1 MGMSNLNVAMLCPP
15 EYSKDI
21 GKPGTAS
28 DITFYNL
35 KSGDITVTL
44 VEPSRYPEKLAPLF
58 FAVSLGEKIVLVV
71 DEIDAKLGEMILML
85 DCAGRKNGLLVLRN
99 YITPEQVAPL
109 FRGTVVEGYEII
121 EDDRMRLRERLLAEA
136 GQKTSDLS
144 LQVQTPGAMPI
155 DHFFNVKG
163 IGTVA
168 LGCVTGGSIR
178 RHDTLNV
185 LPLKKTALVRSIQK
199 HDDDA
204 EIAYVTDRAGLALK
218 GIEAEEL
225 DRGYVLTKDSSIS
238 SSSTLHGRATLVR
251 YWPGPL
257 KEGMVMYVG
266 HWMQFIPSKIA
277 YINNSGDWHKPE
289 ITLKTEK
296 ELVYPPGA
304 RAVLHYLEGGKLR
317 IVGTFSIE

>member
-1 MGMSNLNVAMLCPP
+1 MSNLNVAMLCPP
-15 EYSKDI
+15 GYSKEI
-21 GKPGTAS
+21 AKPGTAS

-35 KSGDITVTL
+35 KSGDITVTM

-58 FAVSLGEKIVLVV
+58 FTVSLAEKVVLVI
-71 DEIDAKLGEMILML
+71 DEINAQLGEMILML
-85 DCAGRKNGLLVLRN
+85 DCADRKNGLLILRN

-109 FRGTVVEGYEII
+109 IKGTVIEGYEIM

-136 GQKTSDLS
+136 GRKTIDPAS
-144 LQVQTPGAMPI
+144 QAQTPGAMPI

-168 LGCVTGGSIR
+168 LGSVVGGIIK

-185 LPLKKTALVRSIQK
+185 LPVQKTALVRSIQK

-204 EIAYVTDRAGLALK
+204 EVAYATDRAGLALK

-225 DRGYVLTKDSSIS
+225 DRGYVLTKDTSIIS
-238 SSSTLHGRATLVR
+238 SGTLHGRATLVK
-251 YWPGPL
+251 YWPGAL
-257 KEGMVMYVG
+257 KEGMVVYVG
-266 HWMQFIPSKIA
+266 HWMQFLPSKIA
-277 YINNSGDWHKPE
+277 YVNNSGDWHRPE

-317 IVGTFSIE
+317 IVGTLAIE

>member
-1 MGMSNLNVAMLCPP
+1 MSNLNVAMLGPP
-15 EYSKDI
+15 GYSKEI
-21 GKPGTAS
+21 AKPGTAS

-35 KSGDITVTL
+35 KSGDITVTM
-44 VEPSRYPEKLAPLF
+44 VEPSRYPEKLAPLYF
-58 FAVSLGEKIVLVV
+58 TVSLAEKVVLVV
-71 DEIDAKLGEMILML
+71 DEINAQLGEMILML
-85 DCAGRKNGLLVLRN
+85 DCAGRKNGFLILRN

-109 FRGTVVEGYEII
+109 LKGTVIEGYEII
-121 EDDRMRLRERLLAEA
+121 EDDRMRLRERFLSEA
-136 GQKTSDLS
+136 GQKNKDIPPEG
-144 LQVQTPGAMPI
+144 QTPGAMPI

-168 LGCVTGGSIR
+168 LGCVTGGIIR

-185 LPLKKTALVRSIQK
+185 LPLKKTVLVRSIQK

-204 EIAYVTDRAGLALK
+204 EIAYATDRAGLALK

-225 DRGYVLTKDSSIS
+225 DRGYVLTKDNSIS
-238 SSSTLHGRATLVR
+238 SSGTLHGRANLVK

-257 KEGMVMYVG
+257 KEGMVVYVG
-266 HWMQFIPSKIA
+266 HWMQFLPSKIA

-304 RAVLHYLEGGKLR
+304 RAILHYLEGGKLR
-317 IVGTFSIE
+317 IIGTLAIE